1 MKIISKQR
9 KYEIK
14 QKALNGKLVVL
25 SLFDG
30 ISCAQI
36 ALKALNVEPAKYYAS
51 EIKKKAINV
60 CLENFAETIQ
70 VGDVSK
76 WENWLPAIL
85 KNNTIDLIFCGSPC
99 QNFSVLGDRKGLDGE
114 KSKLFFC
121 ALEILKHIE
130 KEQSK
135 AFYFLFENV
144 VGSEILSSYLS
155 TNVVFIDNAVFD
167 AAHRSRNYFTN
178 INAKFDKN
186 LFDEIYCHSMIPSL
200 TDARPKPFPFDKNP
214 NKSLYLSEKNLNE
227 YYFKFGE
234 PFSESKKIPHI
245 IRHNEVA
252 NCITTRSVARFGHN
266 LVAEKCSKSNSYK
279 GIGYAFR
286 QLSIPELKRC
296 NGIPEW
302 FDFGKYSYS
311 SVNELI
317 GDGFGIGSVKYILS
331 HIFIVTNTKKYLLK
345 P

>member
-36 ALKALNVEPAKYYAS
+36 ALKALNVKPAKYYAS

-60 CLENFAETIQ
+60 CLGNFAETIQ

-85 KNNTIDLIFCGSPC
+85 KNNTIDLIVCGSPC
-99 QNFSVLGDRKGLDGE
+99 QNFSVFGDGKGLDGE

-144 VGSEILSSYLS
+144 VGSEILSSCLS
-155 TNVVFIDNAVFD
+155 TNVVFIDNAAFD

-178 INAKFDKN
+178 IHAKFDKD
-186 LFDEIYCHSMIPSL
+186 LFGENYCYSLIPSIKS
-200 TDARPKPFPFDKNP
+200 AKPRPFPFDIKP
-214 NKSLYLSEKNLNE
+214 DESLYFSEKQLA
-227 YYFKFGE
+227 YCFKFGE
-234 PFSESKKIPHI
+234 PFSGSGKCPQI
-245 IRHNEVA
+245 IRHNETPL
-252 NCITTRSVARFGHN
+252 CITTRAYSRIGYNV
-266 LVAEKCSKSNSYK
+266 VAEKCSKNGSYL
-279 GIGYAFR
+279 GLGYAFR
-286 QLSIPELKRC
+286 RLSVCELKKC
-296 NGIPEW
+296 NGIPDW
-302 FDFGKYSYS
+302 FSFGNYSYS
-311 SVNELI
+311 SICELI
-317 GDGFGIGSVKYILS
+317 GNGFGIGTIKYILN
-331 HIFIVTNTKKYLLK
+331 HILK
-345 P
+345 

>member
-36 ALKALNVEPAKYYAS
+36 ALKTLNVEPAKYYAS

-60 CLENFAETIQ
+60 CLANFAETVQ
-70 VGDVSK
+70 VGDVTK
-76 WENWLPAIL
+76 WESWLPAIL
-85 KNNTIDLIFCGSPC
+85 ENNTVDLIVCGSPC

-144 VGSEILSSYLS
+144 VDSEILSSYLL
-155 TNVVFIDNAVFD
+155 TNAIFIDNAAFD

-178 INAKFDKN
+178 IHAKFDKDLFGVNYCYSLIPN
-186 LFDEIYCHSMIPSL
+186 LA
-200 TDARPKPFPFDKNP
+200 TTRPRPFPFDKKP
-214 NKSLYLSEKNLNE
+214 DKALYFSEEQLKYL
-227 YYFKFGE
+227 FKFGK
-234 PFSESKKIPHI
+234 PFSGAGKIPQI
-245 IRHNEVA
+245 IRQNEIPQ
-252 NCITTRSVARFGHN
+252 CITTRAYSRFGHN
-266 LVAEKCSKSNSYK
+266 VVAEKCSKDGSYLDL
-279 GIGYAFR
+279 GYAFR
-286 QLSIPELKRC
+286 RLSVSELKQC
-296 NGIPEW
+296 NGIPDW
-302 FDFGKYSYS
+302 FSFGNYAYS
-311 SVNELI
+311 SVYELI
-317 GDGFGIGSVKYILS
+317 GDGFGIGSVRYILS
-331 HIFIVTNTKKYLLK
+331 HILK
-345 P
+345 

>member
-51 EIKKKAINV
+51 EIKKKAIKV

-70 VGDVSK
+70 VGDITK

-85 KNNTIDLIFCGSPC
+85 ENNTIDLIVCGSPC

-121 ALEILKHIE
+121 ALEILKRVE

-144 VGSEILSSYLS
+144 VGSESLSNYLF
-155 TNVVFIDNAVFD
+155 TNTIFIDNAVFD

-178 INAKFDKN
+178 IYAKFDKDLFGVNYCYSLIPN
-186 LFDEIYCHSMIPSL
+186 LA
-200 TDARPKPFPFDKNP
+200 TTRPRPFPFDKKP
-214 NKSLYLSEKNLNE
+214 EEFLYFSEKQLK
-227 YYFKFGE
+227 YLFKFGK
-234 PFSESKKIPHI
+234 PFSGSGKIPQI
-245 IRHNEVA
+245 IRQNEIPL
-252 NCITTRSVARFGHN
+252 CITTRACSRIGYN
-266 LVAEKCSKSNSYK
+266 IVAEKCSKDGSYLDL
-279 GIGYAFR
+279 GYAFR
-286 QLSIPELKRC
+286 KLSVSELKKC
-296 NGIPEW
+296 NGIPDW
-302 FDFGKYSYS
+302 FSFGNYAYS
-311 SVNELI
+311 SVYELI
-317 GDGFGIGSVKYILS
+317 GDGFGIGSVRYILS
-331 HIFIVTNTKKYLLK
+331 HILK
-345 P
+345 

>member
-1 MKIISKQR
+1 MKEITRRR

-14 QKALNGKLVVL
+14 KRAKSEKLVVL

-36 ALKALNVEPAKYYAS
+36 ALKALNVKPAKYYAS
-51 EIKKKAINV
+51 EIQKKAINV
-60 CLENFAETIQ
+60 CLGNFAETIQ
-70 VGDVSK
+70 VGDVTK

-85 KNNTIDLIFCGSPC
+85 KNNTIDLIVCGSPC

-144 VGSEILSSYLS
+144 VGSEILSIYLS

-167 AAHRSRNYFTN
+167 AAHRQRYYYTN

-200 TDARPKPFPFDKNP
+200 TDARPKPFPFDTKP
-214 NKSLYLSEKNLNE
+214 DESLYFSEKQLK
-227 YYFKFGE
+227 YLFKFGK
-234 PFSESKKIPHI
+234 PFSDSKKIPQI
-245 IRHNEVA
+245 IRHNETPR
-252 NCITTRSVARFGHN
+252 CITTLAYSRIGHN
-266 LVAEKCSKSNSYK
+266 VVAEKCSKNGSYL
-279 GIGYAFR
+279 GLGHAFR
-286 QLSIPELKRC
+286 RLSVCELKKC
-296 NGIPEW
+296 NGIPDW
-302 FDFGKYSYS
+302 FSFGDYAYS
-311 SVNELI
+311 SVCELI
-317 GDGFGIGSVKYILS
+317 GNGFGIGTIKYILN
-331 HIFIVTNTKKYLLK
+331 HILK
-345 P
+345 

>member
-36 ALKALNVEPAKYYAS
+36 ALKALNVKPAKYYAS

-60 CLENFAETIQ
+60 CLGNFAETEQ

-85 KNNTIDLIFCGSPC
+85 KNNTIDLIVCGSPC
-99 QNFSVLGDRKGLDGE
+99 QNFSVFGDGKGLDGE

-144 VGSEILSSYLS
+144 VGSEILSSCLS
-155 TNVVFIDNAVFD
+155 TNVVFIDNAAFD

-178 INAKFDKN
+178 IHAKFDKD
-186 LFDEIYCHSMIPSL
+186 LFGENYCYSLIPSIKS
-200 TDARPKPFPFDKNP
+200 AKPRPFPFDKNP
-214 NKSLYLSEKNLNE
+214 SGDLFLSEKQLA
-227 YYFKFGE
+227 YCFKRQE
-234 PFSESKKIPHI
+234 PFKNGDKSPFLILKNEIPK
-245 IRHNEVA
+245 
-252 NCITTRSVARFGHN
+252 CITTKVDNRLGGN
-266 LVAEKCSKSNSYK
+266 LVAMKCTKANSYK
-279 GIGYAFR
+279 GLGYSFR
-286 QLSIPELKRC
+286 RLTANELKLC

-302 FDFGKYSYS
+302 YSFGNYSYS
-311 SVNELI
+311 SICELI
-317 GDGFGIGSVKYILS
+317 GNGFGIGTIKYILN
-331 HIFIVTNTKKYLLK
+331 HILK
-345 P
+345 